1 MTYTGFSTRTDEEL
15 VRAILDLDDVPS
27 VVRELVYRVECAL
40 NALGELEAEIAIE
53 DLDELVC
60 MYKDAVHDADTE
72 REKVKL
78 LKEQVYN
85 EEQENLH
92 LDAKIEDLD
101 AKIEDLE
108 DEIKELRE
116 QLGEGQ

>member
-15 VRAILDLDDVPS
+15 VRAILDLDDVPNL
-27 VVRELVYRVECAL
+27 VRELVYRVECAL
-40 NALGELEAEIAIE
+40 NALGSLEDEIAIE
-53 DLDELVC
+53 DLSELVDR
-60 MYKDAVHDADTE
+60 YKDALKDLEIEIAKV
-72 REKVKL
+72 EKL
-78 LKEQVYN
+78 EEQVYN
-85 EEQENLH
+85 EEQKNLH
-92 LDAKIEDLD
+92 LD

>member
-40 NALGELEAEIAIE
+40 NALGELDVYPDIAIE
-53 DLDELVC
+53 DLDELVSL
-60 MYKDAVHDADTE
+60 YKDAVRDADTE
-72 REKVKL
+72 REKVER
-78 LKEQVYN
+78 LKEQMYK
-85 EEQENLH
+85 EEQENRH
-92 LDAKIEDLD
+92 LD

-108 DEIKELRE
+108 DETKELEE
-116 QLGEGQ
+116 QLEAYKGEAE